1 MPYCPSGVDVQA
13 AIALMAGVLLSI
25 GHGYCAEALRRRLGA
40 GWRVIATT
48 RDEGKAARLRAAG
61 AEAVIWP
68 GSDLTPLLERAT
80 HLLSSVPPVDGA
92 DPVAAV
98 LSEAGGAAMKHLVF
112 AGYYSTTGVYGDHD
126 GGWVDEDAAL
136 AAGTTRGRARLAAE
150 AAWRA
155 LGLPLH
161 VFRLAAIYG
170 PGRSAFE
177 RLEAGT
183 ARRVSR
189 PGLVFSRIHVADIA
203 RITAAAMAAPRPGAV
218 WNLADDMPAPPED
231 VIVEAARLMGISP
244 PPERS
249 VEAAGLSGL
258 ARDFYSESK
267 RVANARVK
275 RSLGLEMLYADYRT
289 GLRAI
294 LDARA
299 AGGRDG

>member
-1 MPYCPSGVDVQA
+1 VQG
-13 AIALMAGVLLSI
+13 AIVLMAGVLLSI

-48 RDEGKAARLRAAG
+48 RDGAKAARLRAAG

-68 GSDLTPLLERAT
+68 GTDLAPLLERAT
-80 HLLSSVPPVDGA
+80 HLLSSVPPAGGA
-92 DPVAAV
+92 DPVAAA
-98 LSEAGGAAMKHLVF
+98 LAGAGPAAAHRLVF
-112 AGYYSTTGVYGDHD
+112 AGYYSTTGVYGDH
-126 GGWVDEDAAL
+126 GGAWVDEDAAL
-136 AAGTTRGRARLAAE
+136 AAGTARGRARLAAE

-155 LGLPLH
+155 LDLPLH

-177 RLEAGT
+177 RLEAGS
-183 ARRVSR
+183 ARRVVR

-203 RITAAAMAAPRPGAV
+203 RITAAAMAAPRPGSV

-231 VIVEAARLMGISP
+231 VIVEAARLLGVDP
-244 PPERS
+244 PPEQN
-249 VEAAGLSGL
+249 VEAAGLSAM

-267 RVANARVK
+267 RVANGRVK
-275 RSLGLEMLYADYRT
+275 GSLGLEMLHPDYRA

-294 LDARA
+294 RDARA
-299 AGGRDG
+299 AGGADG